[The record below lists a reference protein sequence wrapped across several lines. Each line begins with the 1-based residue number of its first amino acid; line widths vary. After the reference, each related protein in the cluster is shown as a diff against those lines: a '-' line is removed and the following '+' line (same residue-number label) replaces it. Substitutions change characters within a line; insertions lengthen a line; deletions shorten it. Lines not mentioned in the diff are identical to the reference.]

1 MTRTLTRAEENCRY
15 QPTFFLM
22 SLLNMPTTCFMTVIW
37 WLTTDSTRSQTAIPN
52 GHGGVDAV
60 LGVSNA
66 SVLLLDPSSE
76 TLYLGAR
83 GSILVLHTSNLTWKH
98 PAIEWEATEDERKDC
113 RHKDKTE
120 DDCYNYICLL
130 EVLKDGR
137 IYVCGSY
144 AYNPQCAF
152 IDPVTFSLVKE
163 GGDQGKGKCPYD
175 PRQPHTAVTADGVLY
190 TASPSNFLGTQF
202 DITRATGQQVR
213 MDQSINWLSDPV
225 FVSSALVRESP
236 GDDDKIYFFF
246 TENAREYDLYTEV
259 RVTRVARVCKGD
271 VGGSKTLQKRWTSF
285 LKAQLVCQDRDSGQR
300 YTVLTHAYPL
310 EHRLGDPSSTHFYA
324 LFTSQWKGERVSA
337 VCVYS
342 LADVTKVFATGG
354 FRDMKGNCVNRVSSV
369 SVLEPRPG
377 QCRGQGYNTSLEIP
391 DRVLQFAKEHPL
403 LTDTVDAAPLLV
415 RRGTTYTRITA
426 TNISNSDAALLHLGT
441 DQGELH
447 SVSIVGR
454 TATLLQEIPLTT
466 SVQPVNNI
474 LIHQGHVVVGSPS
487 SLSRVPVEGCRVYPS
502 CQVCA
507 RAAGLGCV
515 WDIKKRACV
524 AESPGQTEPE
534 DPLKVCGTGEGR
546 CSPVVKELRVKK
558 GLVVLLPCDH
568 PHLSSLPCVWE
579 RPQGCHTL
587 QHHSHLEVTVS
598 ESSLGLYSCHCPVQ
612 GIKPCLTASY
622 QLTME
627 DPSIEGRGDPGV
639 WRSPI
644 GVYITCVLL
653 GALVGALG
661 ATVFLKRL
669 CCRASQHTPLEDRNG
684 RGANQGQQG
693 QGPTCYENKLVVI
706 DTPVGQSGQGVL

>member
-1 MTRTLTRAEENCRY
+1 
-15 QPTFFLM
+15 M
-22 SLLNMPTTCFMTVIW
+22 SLLNMRTTCFMAVIL
-37 WLTTDSTRSQTAIPN
+37 WLTTGSTRCQTPIPN
-52 GHGGVDAV
+52 VHGGLGAV

-66 SVLLLDPSSE
+66 SVLLQDPSSE

-83 GSILVLHTSNLTWKH
+83 GSILALHTSNLTWKH
-98 PAIEWEATEDERKDC
+98 PSIKWEATEEERKSC
-113 RHKDKTE
+113 MGKGKRV

-152 IDPVTFSLVKE
+152 IDPVTFVLVKE
-163 GGDQGKGKCPYD
+163 GGDKVKMENGKGKCPYD
-175 PRQPHTAVTADGVLY
+175 PRQPHTAVTAD
-190 TASPSNFLGTQF
+190 PE
-202 DITRATGQQVR
+202 
-213 MDQSINWLSDPV
+213 

-246 TENAREYDLYTEV
+246 MENALEYDLYTKV
-259 RVTRVARVCKGD
+259 RVTRLARVCKGD

-285 LKAQLVCQDRDSGQR
+285 LKAQLVCQDRDSGQH

-310 EHRLGDPSSTHFYA
+310 EHRLGDPSSTHFYT
-324 LFTSQWKGERVSA
+324 LFTSQGKGERVSA

-342 LADVTKVFATGG
+342 LADITKVFATGG
-354 FRDMKGNCVNRVSSV
+354 FRDMKRNCVNSGNSESV
-369 SVLEPRPG
+369 PDPRPG
-377 QCRGQGYNTSLEIP
+377 QCINDVLRAQGYNSSFNMP

-403 LTDTVDAAPLLV
+403 LTNTVDAAPLLV

-466 SVQPVNNI
+466 SVEPVNNI
-474 LIHQGHVVVGSPS
+474 LTHQGHVVVGSPS
-487 SLSRVPVEGCRVYPS
+487 SLSRVPVEGCRVYSS

-515 WDIKKRACV
+515 WDVNTRACV
-524 AESPGQTEPE
+524 ADSPVQRESE
-534 DPLKVCGTGEGR
+534 DPLKVCGTGEGL
-546 CSPVVKELRVKK
+546 CSPVVKELRVKT

-568 PHLSSLPCVWE
+568 PHLSPLPCVWE
-579 RPQGCHTL
+579 HPQGRHTL
-587 QHHSHLEVTVS
+587 KHHSHLEVTVS
-598 ESSLGLYSCHCPVQ
+598 GSSLGLYSCHCLVQ
-612 GIKPCLTASY
+612 SDYSWGSAPCLTASY
-622 QLTME
+622 HLTME
-627 DPSIEGRGDPGV
+627 DLSVEGRVV
-639 WRSPI
+639 W
-644 GVYITCVLL
+644 VYISCVLL
-653 GALVGALG
+653 GVLVGALG

-669 CCRASQHTPLEDRNG
+669 CWRAAQHTPLEDRNG

-693 QGPTCYENKLVVI
+693 RGPTCYENQLVM
-706 DTPVGQSGQGVL
+706 G